1 VEDCEEYC
9 SDPVQ
14 DYQVEVAVSHEE
26 FDNHTLKNDIALIR
40 LKTKVPH
47 YTGMSALWP

>member
-1 VEDCEEYC
+1 VEDCDEYC

-14 DYQVEVAVSHEE
+14 DYQVEKAISHEK
-26 FDNHTLKNDIALIR
+26 FDIHQLKNDIALIR

-47 YTGMSALWP
+47 YTGMWQMLP